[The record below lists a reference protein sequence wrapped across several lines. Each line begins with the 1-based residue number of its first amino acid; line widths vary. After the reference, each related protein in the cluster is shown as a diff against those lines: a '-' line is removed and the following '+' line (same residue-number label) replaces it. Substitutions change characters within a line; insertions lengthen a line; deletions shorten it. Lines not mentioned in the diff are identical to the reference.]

1 MDNRISVLAGMIFF
15 LMIFFPGK
23 NPNFKHNE
31 RIKSETGVQR
41 MEAARRIA
49 CLLAMHG
56 IPGYESVRKYLETY
70 RPGYVARWREENHEE
85 PPAHNSGIGIRA
97 IHILA
102 TIADRSIIPVDA
114 VEAAAYCGG
123 VSPAENGPR
132 PFDKD
137 WPYWAD
143 PGNVIYNE
151 LMQQLISIGSR
162 STAPMPPQRSMHGYQ
177 ELMRMSRRD
186 RSRVVRAYLAAAD
199 ASERLS
205 DHMHFHHIS
214 WHRPYEELEGGT
226 FTSSDEVARFI
237 DTWMMTFYEKGR
249 VPRTQYG

>member
-1 MDNRISVLAGMIFF
+1 M
-15 LMIFFPGK
+15 
-23 NPNFKHNE
+23 
-31 RIKSETGVQR
+31 QR

-56 IPGYESVRKYLETY
+56 IPGYERVREYLETH

-97 IHILA
+97 IHVLA

-123 VSPAENGPR
+123 VSPAANGPR

-162 STAPMPPQRSMHGYQ
+162 STAPMPPLRSMHGYL
-177 ELMRMSRRD
+177 ELTRMSRRD

-205 DHMHFHHIS
+205 DHMNSHHVS
-214 WHRPYEELEGGT
+214 WHRPYEELEGGI
-226 FTSSDEVARFI
+226 FTSTDEVARFI
-237 DTWMMTFYEKGR
+237 TTWMMAFYQKGV
-249 VPRTQYG
+249 VPRILDE